1 MSEYI
6 VGRNPVI
13 EYLQRGTQAIEK
25 IWIAE
30 ENTHSRIQHIV
41 TMAEKA
47 GVPIKRCT
55 RRELNRLEPS
65 VPHQGVIAFV
75 SPARYADLSSIL
87 AKIERSEHNALLI
100 ILDNIQDPRN
110 FGAILRTAE
119 AVNADAVIIPKN
131 CAVGVTAA
139 VHKASAGASTY
150 MPIVKVTNIAHTI
163 DTLKSVGIWV
173 AGAAEEASCLYTDTD
188 FRVPMCL
195 VLGSEGKGLR
205 RLVKQKCDYLIHL
218 PMFGKIDSLN
228 VSVAAGVL
236 LYEVIRQR
244 AVK

>member
-13 EYLQRGTQAIEK
+13 EHLQRGTQVVEK
-25 IWIAE
+25 IWIAKGH
-30 ENTHSRIQHIV
+30 THSRIQHIV

-47 GVPIKRCT
+47 GVPIKHCP
-55 RRELNRLEPS
+55 RRELDRLEPS

-75 SPARYADLSSIL
+75 SPTRYNDLSSIL
-87 AKIERSEHNALLI
+87 AKIERGARNALLI
-100 ILDNIQDPRN
+100 VLDNIQDPRN
-110 FGAILRTAE
+110 LGAILRTAE

-131 CAVGVTAA
+131 RAVGITAA
-139 VHKASAGASTY
+139 VHKASAGASIY
-150 MPIVKVTNIAHTI
+150 VPIVKVTNIAHTI
-163 DTLKSVGIWV
+163 DTLKNRGIWV
-173 AGAAEEASCLYTDTD
+173 AGAAEEASCSYTDAD
-188 FRVPMCL
+188 FRVPLCL

-205 RLVKQKCDYLIHL
+205 RLVKQKCDYLVHL
-218 PMFGKIDSLN
+218 PMLGKIDSLN
-228 VSVAAGVL
+228 VSVATGVL